1 MRTYTDIAR
10 RVGLDERT
18 VRAVAE
24 ELEICGCRVAKP
36 VKTGKVHVKAIR
48 EHYAAGESIMSI
60 MTNTGFDW
68 KTVDNIARRKTWQHV
83 KDGPS
88 RITRSS

>member
-1 MRTYTDIAR
+1 MRTYQGIAR
-10 RVGLDERT
+10 RLGLDEKT

-24 ELEICGCRVAKP
+24 ELEICGYRVAKP
-36 VKTGKVHVKAIR
+36 VKIGKVHVKAIR
-48 EHYAAGESIMSI
+48 ERYAAGESVMSI
-60 MTNTGFDW
+60 MANTGFDW

-88 RITRSS
+88 RITRSF